1 MTHGLRYSQ
10 ELPPGF
16 EDKDN
21 PEKKGIKI
29 YGDLI
34 LWFQIID
41 MAKEKKLPVILVT
54 NETKKDWWW
63 KPPSSKQIGPRPE
76 LISEFNR
83 NTKEIFYM
91 YALDKFL
98 MYSNKYLKTSIK
110 KEYIEEVEEHR
121 TEEESKAQEIEDLR
135 QSAFSHYLEQQ
146 ENMKKL
152 ISPAIAD
159 YLMQQE
165 NMKKLISPAFADY
178 LVQQENMKK
187 LISPAFAEQENMK
200 KLISPALTC
209 YTKQQESIKKSLL
222 PDMSET
228 AKPKKTLRSLKS
240 SRKLDEKAGE
250 KNSKND

>member
-1 MTHGLRYSQ
+1 MTHGLLRYSQ

-152 ISPAIAD
+152 ISPA
-159 YLMQQE
+159 
-165 NMKKLISPAFADY
+165 FADY
-178 LVQQENMKK
+178 LVQ
-187 LISPAFAEQENMK
+187 QENMK

>member
-1 MTHGLRYSQ
+1 MTHGLLRYSQ

-165 NMKKLISPAFADY
+165 NMKKLISPA
-178 LVQQENMKK
+178 
-187 LISPAFAEQENMK
+187 
-200 KLISPALTC
+200 LTC

>member
-1 MTHGLRYSQ
+1 MTHGLLRYSQ

-187 LISPAFAEQENMK
+187 LISPAFADY
-200 KLISPALTC
+200 LV
-209 YTKQQESIKKSLL
+209 QQEKIGRASCRERVL
-222 PDMSET
+222 PT
-228 AKPKKTLRSLKS
+228 V
-240 SRKLDEKAGE
+240 
-250 KNSKND
+250 

>member
-1 MTHGLRYSQ
+1 MTHGLLRYSQ

-152 ISPAIAD
+152 ISPA
-159 YLMQQE
+159 
-165 NMKKLISPAFADY
+165 
-178 LVQQENMKK
+178 
-187 LISPAFAEQENMK
+187 
-200 KLISPALTC
+200 LTC

>member
-1 MTHGLRYSQ
+1 MTHGLLRYSQ

-187 LISPAFAEQENMK
+187 LISPA
-200 KLISPALTC
+200 LTC

-250 KNSKND
+250 KNSKK